1 MNTVGK
7 VELILLGPL
16 LKGLIASQS
25 KEIFRVSWQ
34 ELLLSVE
41 LSKRYKLKNSQRKAM
56 KILFP
61 IWIFLWN
68 SGVR

>member
-41 LSKRYKLKNSQRKAM
+41 LSKRYKLKNS
-56 KILFP
+56 
-61 IWIFLWN
+61 
-68 SGVR
+68 